1 MHHKRSVRS
10 RRPVW
15 LTAELLEHRYL
26 LSASALT
33 GTYNPA
39 AVHRMSMLDFLKA
52 SDIGKGSDP
61 LPVAFGGVDY
71 IDVIPVLMAGKST
84 GAQADTPAM
93 RIDPNTNTEYA
104 GVVGVEIVSQSLGS
118 YICTGTVIAPT
129 FVLTAGHCG
138 DLDSDG
144 DVDSDV
150 TGKIHLNQG
159 GSSST
164 INFQSIT
171 NHPDF
176 AGFTTENGD
185 DLAMI
190 ELASPVPAGTP
201 IYQLLDPSQ
210 PEAPLAV
217 ADRLDFVGYGVSG
230 NPDIVDNSDPSNPTV
245 YTVIPSIP
253 ITVKRIGS
261 NTLDVVLSEP
271 DGDELFWIQYCPC
284 PPNPDPGLGNR
295 VETVFAPG
303 DSGGPAF
310 RKIDGENYLSGVNTF
325 VFAISTLTGEFGSYG
340 GGVILED
347 YLPWIASYINV
358 DLVLT
363 SAETFD
369 PVFAGSTS
377 GTLKHTLTVKNDG
390 PNDATSIEITEAF
403 TLPTGVSITSVT
415 PSVGTYDS
423 INKVWS
429 IPSLAASSS
438 ATLQVSFDVPNTVAA
453 GSDVI
458 KTVSTVTSVTE
469 PDTSTSGN
477 SITEMTSVA
486 TVDIELTQT
495 ESVDPAVA
503 GSGVGNLVY
512 EVTAKNNGSATAT
525 GISIAETL
533 TLPSGVSEV
542 SIVPSDGTYDDTTD
556 VWSLTSLAAGAS
568 EKLTITLTVDDT
580 ATPGTDV
587 VESAAA
593 VTSVTQPDVVSSNDS
608 VSTKTSIGN
617 VDIELT
623 QTESIDPVVAGSGAG
638 NLIYEVTAK
647 NNGSLTATGI
657 SILETLTL
665 PSGVSEVSIVPS
677 DGTYDDTTDVWS
689 LTSLAAG
696 ASEKLT
702 ITLTVDGST
711 APGIDIIKSEAS
723 LTAVTEPDV
732 NSSNDS
738 ILTSTSTAFVDI
750 GLSQTESS
758 DPVTAG
764 SGSGNLVYIVTATN
778 FGSVAGTGINIEEV
792 LDVPTGVSIDT
803 VVASAGSYSAPN
815 WTLTSLAPGASETLT
830 ITLTASSSTPAGID
844 AIESTATITALNE
857 TDDNTTNDSTTET
870 STVLS
875 VGTDVELSAEFVEVP
890 TPVVL
895 GPGTEY
901 LNYVL
906 SASNIGTVDA
916 TNVTILVNLTLPTGV
931 TVDSHSAT
939 AGTYV
944 PITWSNLAIASGT
957 TETLTITL
965 AIDPTASGEDMIS
978 VTSAL
983 NLLDETDTNANNN
996 VSIASRTVSSID
1008 VALSMMESVD
1018 PVTPGSGAG
1027 NLVYTLTATNN
1038 GTTDATGV
1046 EIDTTLT
1053 LPTGVTFD
1061 THLASLGSFSDPTWS
1076 LSTLAAGTSETLQL
1090 TLTAGATTA
1099 AGTDVIQASSSVTM
1113 MNESDGDSSNDMASV
1128 ATSVLAAPVVNRL
1141 KVAGSTWTD
1150 ASDTN
1155 NFLGAIDP
1163 TEQLGHTLPTEP
1175 DQLKALPWRN
1185 INTIYV
1191 DFSEDVVILEEHVA
1205 LFVANA
1211 ANPSGIAVAL
1221 DMVSY
1226 DSSNFR
1232 LTIETTPLLN
1242 DGKYLLAIDDAVVS
1256 ATSGLPLDGD
1266 FTNADKTVEPAV
1278 TGSSLPSGDGV
1289 QGNKFEFVFNVQHGD
1304 ASQSGFVDVTDLNR
1318 LGIAFGGTAGNLSP
1332 TSNYNPLADF
1342 NASGSVDVTDLQVL
1356 GTNFGDNLV
1365 NSLSPPSNPLFLM
1378 PIAFA
1383 FADPDDNDDDKADGE
1398 PDIIDMIALDVAST
1412 RSL

>member
-1 MHHKRSVRS
+1 
-10 RRPVW
+10 
-15 LTAELLEHRYL
+15 
-26 LSASALT
+26 
-33 GTYNPA
+33 
-39 AVHRMSMLDFLKA
+39 MSMLDFLKA

-118 YICTGTVIAPT
+118 FICTGTVIAPT

-261 NTLDVVLSEP
+261 NNISNVIVLP
-271 DGDELFWIQYCPC
+271 DSAPSASTENELFWIQF
-284 PPNPDPGLGNR
+284 DEMGLGNR

-325 VFAISTLTGEFGSYG
+325 VFAIGTLTGQFGSYG

-403 TLPTGVSITSVT
+403 TLPTGVSIMSVT

-525 GISIAETL
+525 GISIA
-533 TLPSGVSEV
+533 
-542 SIVPSDGTYDDTTD
+542 
-556 VWSLTSLAAGAS
+556 
-568 EKLTITLTVDDT
+568 
-580 ATPGTDV
+580 
-587 VESAAA
+587 
-593 VTSVTQPDVVSSNDS
+593 
-608 VSTKTSIGN
+608 
-617 VDIELT
+617 
-623 QTESIDPVVAGSGAG
+623 
-638 NLIYEVTAK
+638 
-647 NNGSLTATGI
+647 
-657 SILETLTL
+657 ETLTL

-1383 FADPDDNDDDKADGE
+1383 FADPDDNDDDEADGE